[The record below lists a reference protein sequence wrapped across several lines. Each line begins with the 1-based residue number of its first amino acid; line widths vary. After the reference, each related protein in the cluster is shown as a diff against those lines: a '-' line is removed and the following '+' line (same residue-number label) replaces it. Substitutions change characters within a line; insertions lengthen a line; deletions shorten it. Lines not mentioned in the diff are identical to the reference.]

1 MSRLHCAA
9 FRSNSLLHWLAGSS
23 VASTG
28 TSFHLF
34 PFVSVQSWCAEMVHR
49 SLPNMLLCVFLLF
62 CLAGSSVASTGTSFH
77 LFPFIS
83 ICFRLFPCIR
93 GVLRFCTDCFGTYCY
108 LFFPLLHC
116 VVSCRCPLLSH
127 CCGFLTVSISTL
139 TKPSNNAVT
148 HTCSRSIS
156 ASIGLSFHPPA
167 VTAKALPILWPARRK
182 SQGHAALQVLNNVTA
197 AGLIHG

>member
-1 MSRLHCAA
+1 MFRLHCAA
-9 FRSNSLLHWLAGSS
+9 FRSDLLLHWLAGSS

-127 CCGFLTVSISTL
+127 SCGFLTVSISTL

-148 HTCSRSIS
+148 HMFAKHKCKHRAFISSPGRHSESSTNPLASTSEVAGPCCSSS
-156 ASIGLSFHPPA
+156 
-167 VTAKALPILWPARRK
+167 T
-182 SQGHAALQVLNNVTA
+182 Q
-197 AGLIHG
+197 